1 MRGHDDMT
9 SLSLYFK
16 AVGKVPLLTAEEEKA
31 LFRRL
36 RSGDT
41 SARRHIA
48 EANQRLV
55 VKFARAHANRGLP
68 LSDLIG
74 EGNIGLL
81 RAIDKFDPGR
91 GCRFATYAV
100 YWIRQCITRAIQEKA
115 HTVRPPVDLT
125 ARVGK
130 YWRTVAELREK
141 LGNEPAVKDIARAM
155 RLSAEKIGRLAKAA
169 QAVGGTMALQENENT
184 DEVLGTGVA
193 VESWQTTTHRMEA
206 RDMVEV
212 FMQAITPREREV
224 LNLRYGLDGRRPM
237 TLAEVSQRY
246 NVTRS
251 RIGQI
256 EGRAMAK
263 LQARALE
270 EAVL

>member
-1 MRGHDDMT
+1 MRGLDDMT
-9 SLSLYFK
+9 SLSHYFK
-16 AVGKVPLLTAEEEKA
+16 AVGKVPLLTAEDEKS

-36 RSGDT
+36 HSGDT
-41 SARRHIA
+41 SARRQIA

-55 VKFARAHANRGLP
+55 VKIARTHANRGLP

-81 RAIDKFDPGR
+81 RAIDKFDTGR

-100 YWIRQCITRAIQEKA
+100 YWIRQCVTRSIQEKA

-130 YWRTVAELREK
+130 YWRTVAELKEK
-141 LGNEPAVKDIARAM
+141 LGGEPVVADIARAM
-155 RLSAEKIGRLAKAA
+155 AISPEKIGRLAKAA
-169 QAVGGTMALQENENT
+169 QAVGGTSPLQENESSET
-184 DEVLGTGVA
+184 GRGTGGA